1 MGTGTGTGAAGA
13 EAAGAEAA
21 GAEATGAEAAG
32 TGATGA
38 AGLRRRAREAGFGAV
53 RAVYRERRDG
63 GAFFVWLLVGL
74 VVALP
79 AAFGARSW
87 WLGLVLSVAVL
98 LPPGLWVL
106 FGPVPGPF
114 GRRWYAVCEGGVVV
128 RSGGRRYAARS
139 WEELGEGGTREVFPE
154 AGARALE
161 SALRRGCPVRF
172 ALLRQ
177 ALAVAAV
184 GAWLAAVVAV
194 VVAPWGADLL
204 RGEQPPSAM
213 RDLARV
219 CADGGEHGE
228 AAPYAPQGPHPV
240 ALFGDAGLVML
251 ATVGPDRPE
260 PAPDEVQVVACVRAS
275 ERSSPEPVS
284 VCPYLGGHSLSY
296 YPATHSVDV
305 VEARTGRSLGTFT
318 LRAADAPAC
327 PASEIFAEG
336 DSHQERDLSPSDEQF
351 EAALAE
357 YVAGA
362 AE

>member
-1 MGTGTGTGAAGA
+1 MRGTRTGTAGTGTAGTGTG
-13 EAAGAEAA
+13 
-21 GAEATGAEAAG
+21 G
-32 TGATGA
+32 TGTGGTGTGA

-79 AAFGARSW
+79 AGLAAWSG

-106 FGPVPGPF
+106 LGPVPGPS

-128 RSGGRRYAARS
+128 RSRGQGYVALS
-139 WEELGEGGTREVFPE
+139 WEELREGGGTREVFPE

-161 SALRRGCPVRF
+161 SALRRGRPVRF

-177 ALAVAAV
+177 AAVVAAV

-204 RGEQPPSAM
+204 RGEQPPSAL
-213 RDLARV
+213 RDLAPV
-219 CADGGEHGE
+219 CADDGRHGA
-228 AAPYAPQGPHPV
+228 AAPYEPQGPHPV
-240 ALFGDAGLVML
+240 ALFGDGGLARL
-251 ATVGPDRPE
+251 ATAGPDL
-260 PAPDEVQVVACVRAS
+260 PAPAPEDVQVVACVRAS
-275 ERSSPEPVS
+275 ERGSPEPVS
-284 VCPYLGGHSLSY
+284 VCPYVGGHSVSY
-296 YPATHSVDV
+296 FPATHRVEV
-305 VEARTGRSLGTFT
+305 VEARTGRSLGSFT
-318 LRAADAPAC
+318 LRAVDAPTC
-327 PASEIFAEG
+327 STSEVFAE
-336 DSHQERDLSPSDEQF
+336 DAPHRERDLTPSDEQF

-357 YVAGA
+357 YVTGSAD
-362 AE
+362 